1 MTDYE
6 VKLNKD
12 AMSNL
17 MTSKDGL
24 AKLIEGILSQVLETQ
39 VTEHL
44 KAERYERSE
53 ERTGYRN
60 GYRLRTLYTRV
71 GPITLRVPQLR
82 DGSFSTEI
90 FRRYQRS
97 EQACLD

>member
-1 MTDYE
+1 MAEYE

-12 AMSNL
+12 AMPNL

-24 AKLIEGILSQVLETQ
+24 AKLIEEILNQVLEAE

-60 GYRLRTLYTRV
+60 GYLY
-71 GPITLRVPQLR
+71 
-82 DGSFSTEI
+82 D
-90 FRRYQRS
+90 
-97 EQACLD
+97 